1 MDTESLLKK
10 LADSD
15 GFIWTSGLSRAEFKA
30 LHSAEDVYDV
40 VKLKKGLYV
49 LTSEIPNLQFDVE
62 KRIPGGILCMWSAWD
77 YYKLS
82 VEYPPGVCVAVDNH
96 RHVNLPEDSFFK
108 LYYRS
113 GSALTLGVTE
123 LEENGKKFKIYD
135 RERCVC
141 DAVRYRN
148 KIGLDTMADIL
159 RMYFRDTQEKP
170 NINKLLNYAGQL
182 GVEKYLKIII
192 NYEFN

>member
-1 MDTESLLKK
+1 M
-10 LADSD
+10 
-15 GFIWTSGLSRAEFKA
+15 
-30 LHSAEDVYDV
+30 
-40 VKLKKGLYV
+40 
-49 LTSEIPNLQFDVE
+49 
-62 KRIPGGILCMWSAWD
+62 
-77 YYKLS
+77 
-82 VEYPPGVCVAVDNH
+82 
-96 RHVNLPEDSFFK
+96 
-108 LYYRS
+108 
-113 GSALTLGVTE
+113 TLGVTE

-135 RERCVC
+135 RERCIC

-170 NINKLLNYAGQL
+170 NINKLLNYARQL